1 MRHVRRSSQTP
12 NGFTLIELMIV
23 VGVATLLLA
32 IALPAYQEST
42 RKARRADG
50 VAGLTRLQLAQEQ
63 FRAGNPS
70 YATSLPALP
79 GSQAAF
85 SPERHYGLTIDA
97 ASATGYTLT
106 ASALA
111 GSPQFKD
118 LKCRGLRVT
127 MAAGNFAY
135 SSVDAGGGVDAS
147 NANRCWAR

>member
-1 MRHVRRSSQTP
+1 MLHGPRSSRVWR
-12 NGFTLIELMIV
+12 GFTLIELMIAV
-23 VGVATLLLA
+23 AIATLLLA

-63 FRAGNPS
+63 FRANNPS
-70 YATSLPALP
+70 YAASVPALP

-97 ASATGYTLT
+97 ASATGYTMT

-111 GSPQFKD
+111 GSPQFGD

-127 MAAGNFAY
+127 LTSGNVAY
-135 SSVDAGGGVDAS
+135 SSVDAGGGVDVS

>member
-1 MRHVRRSSQTP
+1 MLRVRRSSQALR
-12 NGFTLIELMIV
+12 GFTLIELMIV
-23 VGVATLLLA
+23 VGLAALLLA
-32 IALPAYQEST
+32 LALPAYQEST

-50 VAGLTRLQLAQEQ
+50 IAGLTRLQMAQEQ

-70 YATSLPALP
+70 YATTLPALP
-79 GSQAAF
+79 GSQASF

-111 GSPQFKD
+111 GSPQFAD
-118 LKCRGLRVT
+118 QKCRGLRVT
-127 MAAGNFAY
+127 MASGNLAY
-135 SSVDAGGGVDAS
+135 SSIDAGGGVDAS

>member
-1 MRHVRRSSQTP
+1 MVHGLRSSRTSR
-12 NGFTLIELMIV
+12 GFTLTELMIV
-23 VGVATLLLA
+23 VGIAALLLA
-32 IALPAYQEST
+32 IAMPAYQEST
-42 RKARRADG
+42 RKARRSDG

-70 YATSLPALP
+70 YATSVPALP
-79 GSQAAF
+79 GSQASF
-85 SPERHYGLTIDA
+85 SPERHYSLTIDT

-106 ASALA
+106 ATALA

-127 MAAGNFAY
+127 MASGNFAY
-135 SSVDAGGGVDAS
+135 SSVDTAGGVDAG

>member
-1 MRHVRRSSQTP
+1 MLHALRSSQAP
-12 NGFTLIELMIV
+12 SGFTLVELMIV
-23 VGVATLLLA
+23 VGVASLLLA

-50 VAGLTRLQLAQEQ
+50 VAGLTRLQMAQEQ
-63 FRAGNPS
+63 FRAGSPS
-70 YATSLPALP
+70 YAPSVPALP

-85 SPERHYGLTIDA
+85 SPERHYSLSVDA

-106 ASALA
+106 ASAVA
-111 GSPQFKD
+111 GSPQFAD

-127 MAAGNFAY
+127 MAAGNLAY
-135 SSVDAGGGVDAS
+135 SSVDASGSVDTS